1 MGNFRA
7 LLQEWLNQPHLD
19 EALREELLALTG
31 EKEIEDRFYRDLEF
45 GTGGLRGLLGP
56 GTNRMNIYTV
66 RRTSQGFADYINA
79 HYGKGSEGYKGRN
92 PAIAI
97 AYDSR
102 KNSRLFALEA
112 ACVFAANEIKAYI
125 YPELMPTPALSFAVR
140 HYGCGGGVMITASH
154 NPAQYNGYKVY
165 NEEGCQLTLQAA
177 EEVLNFINE
186 IHIFED
192 VKTIST
198 DLDLTLEE
206 RLAMALALSDDSGV
220 PLIEV
225 IPDAVIQAY
234 MDAVYGERMGVTGC
248 DALSVVY
255 TPLNGTGYK
264 PVTAILKRIGVK
276 KVALVE
282 EQQYP
287 DETFR
292 TCPYPNPEKMEAL
305 ALGLSL
311 CKRLGEEG
319 NAPDLLIA
327 TDPDCDRIGVAVRH
341 YREDFVRLSGNE
353 IGILLLDFICQRKAP
368 MPENPLFIKTIV
380 SSAMAEPVAK
390 AYGVEVQNVLT
401 GFKFIG
407 EQIGFLEKV
416 GMKKSFI
423 FGFEESCGYLAG
435 TYVRDKNGVVAAM
448 LLCEAAA
455 YYKAMGKTLVDRL
468 TELYDQYGY
477 YINDLMEF
485 EFPGAVG
492 MKKMTELLTALRE
505 EAPSEIAGKKVIQIA
520 DYLLSKRRIVP
531 EENGCVLSPETLPIS
546 LPKSDVLEYVLEG
559 DSNVIIRPS
568 GTEPK
573 LKVYL
578 SAKGET
584 KTAGL
589 EIIEAIKRDLD
600 ALLRP

>member
-1 MGNFRA
+1 
-7 LLQEWLNQPHLD
+7 
-19 EALREELLALTG
+19 
-31 EKEIEDRFYRDLEF
+31 
-45 GTGGLRGLLGP
+45 
-56 GTNRMNIYTV
+56 
-66 RRTSQGFADYINA
+66 
-79 HYGKGSEGYKGRN
+79 
-92 PAIAI
+92 
-97 AYDSR
+97 
-102 KNSRLFALEA
+102 
-112 ACVFAANEIKAYI
+112 
-125 YPELMPTPALSFAVR
+125 
-140 HYGCGGGVMITASH
+140 
-154 NPAQYNGYKVY
+154 
-165 NEEGCQLTLQAA
+165 
-177 EEVLNFINE
+177 
-186 IHIFED
+186 
-192 VKTIST
+192 
-198 DLDLTLEE
+198 
-206 RLAMALALSDDSGV
+206 
-220 PLIEV
+220 
-225 IPDAVIQAY
+225 
-234 MDAVYGERMGVTGC
+234 
-248 DALSVVY
+248 
-255 TPLNGTGYK
+255 
-264 PVTAILKRIGVK
+264 
-276 KVALVE
+276 
-282 EQQYP
+282 
-287 DETFR
+287 
-292 TCPYPNPEKMEAL
+292 
-305 ALGLSL
+305 
-311 CKRLGEEG
+311 
-319 NAPDLLIA
+319 
-327 TDPDCDRIGVAVRH
+327 
-341 YREDFVRLSGNE
+341 
-353 IGILLLDFICQRKAP
+353 

-435 TYVRDKNGVVAAM
+435 TYVRDKDGVVAAM

>member
-1 MGNFRA
+1 MGNFKA
-7 LLQEWLNQPHLD
+7 LLQEWLSQPHL
-19 EALREELLALTG
+19 EKALREELQALTD
-31 EKEIEDRFYRDLEF
+31 EREIEDRFYRDLEF
-45 GTGGLRGLLGP
+45 GTGGLRGILGA

-66 RRTSQGFADYINA
+66 RRTSQGFADYMNA
-79 HYGKGSEGYKGRN
+79 HYGKGSEGYKSRN
-92 PAIAI
+92 LAIAI

-112 ACVFAANEIKAYI
+112 ASVFAANDIKAYI
-125 YPELMPTPALSFAVR
+125 YQELMPTPALSFAVR
-140 HYGCGGGVMITASH
+140 HYGCCGGVMITASH

-165 NEEGCQLTLQAA
+165 NEEGCQLTLEAA
-177 EEVLNFINE
+177 EEVLNLING

-192 VKTIST
+192 VKTIGR
-198 DLDLTLEE
+198 DLDLSLEE
-206 RLAMALALSDDSGV
+206 RSAMALSDA
-220 PLIEV
+220 LIEV
-225 IPDAVIQAY
+225 IPNAVIQAY
-234 MDAVYGERMGVTGC
+234 IDAVYGQRMGVTGC
-248 DALSVVY
+248 DTLSVVY

-264 PVTAILKRIGVK
+264 PVTAILERIGVK

-305 ALGLSL
+305 ALGLGL

-319 NAPDLLIA
+319 DTPDLLIA
-327 TDPDCDRIGVAVRH
+327 TDPDCDRIGVAVYH
-341 YREDFVRLSGNE
+341 NEENFVRLSGNE
-353 IGILLLDFICQRKAP
+353 IGILLLDFICQRKVP

-407 EQIGFLEKV
+407 EQIGFLEKA
-416 GMKKSFI
+416 GMEQRFI

-435 TYVRDKNGVVAAM
+435 TYVRDKDGVVAAM
-448 LLCEAAA
+448 LVCEAAA
-455 YYKAMGKTLVDRL
+455 YYKARGKTLIDRL

-485 EFPGAVG
+485 EFSGAVG
-492 MKKMTELLTALRE
+492 MKKMTELLMALRA

-520 DYLLSKRRIVP
+520 DYLLSERRIAH
-531 EENGCVLSPETLPIS
+531 GKSSSVLETLPIL

-559 DSNVIIRPS
+559 DSGIIIRPS